1 MEKPNEAAEQLFEGV
16 SNLARMSAK
25 CFWTAHAP
33 ASLHCGN

>member
-1 MEKPNEAAEQLFEGV
+1 MEKPDEAAEQRFEGALE
-16 SNLARMSAK
+16 LARMSAK